1 MCVYPN
7 TEQSRSLTLK
17 SYAQMDPIFSIETRA
32 IYEIKTT
39 TNDVVSSEGG
49 PIGLPSSRATEAVT
63 VVAVVSVALLV
74 PAGQSV
80 HVDSLSRQTNAHV
93 SVTAFA
99 HYLDLEVV
107 EATGGRYRVGGPH
120 RAGVLVSFAV
130 AFIVN
135 SQV

>member
-1 MCVYPN
+1 
-7 TEQSRSLTLK
+7 
-17 SYAQMDPIFSIETRA
+17 MDPIFSIETRA

-49 PIGLPSSRATEAVT
+49 PIRLPSSRATEAVT

-99 HYLDLEVV
+99 HNLDLEVV
-107 EATGGRYRVGGPH
+107 EATGGRDRVGGPH